1 MRRRDLITLMDGA
14 ATWPLAAHAQQSN
27 KARRI
32 GVLIGGE
39 SDPESTAW
47 NAAFERRLQTLGWE
61 QDRNIRIDYR
71 WAGNDLARLR
81 AGAGELL
88 GMAPDVLFASGTPAL
103 AVLHQ
108 ETRSL
113 PIVFVLVSDPV
124 KLGFVASLA
133 RPGGNVTGFANFE
146 HPIGG
151 KWLDLLKDTAP
162 GRTRVAVVLR
172 PDNPSQIA
180 YWETI
185 EAAAPSFGVQLTR
198 AEVRDAADI
207 EHAITAFAQQ
217 PNGALLVLPNAVTIP
232 HRDLIIEIAARYR
245 LPAVYP
251 YRLFVT
257 SGGLVSYG
265 INAADLYRQAASYV
279 DRILKGT
286 PAGDLPVQLRAS
298 SSLWSILR
306 PLKRSV
312 SQFRSPSFN
321 MPTR

>member
-1 MRRRDLITLMDGA
+1 MGGA

-39 SDPESTAW
+39 SDSESTAW

-81 AGAGELL
+81 ASAGELL

-133 RPGGNVTGFANFE
+133 RPGGNVTGFAKFE

-245 LPAVYP
+245 LPAV
-251 YRLFVT
+251 L
-257 SGGLVSYG
+257 
-265 INAADLYRQAASYV
+265 
-279 DRILKGT
+279 
-286 PAGDLPVQLRAS
+286 
-298 SSLWSILR
+298 
-306 PLKRSV
+306 SV
-312 SQFRSPSFN
+312 SALCHEWRLSFLRN
-321 MPTR
+321 